1 MGNLSLVGPSNEG
14 VVAKVESQRSIN
26 WFPVKP
32 EREGERA
39 HLRGRPGLLLHCT
52 LPRTKFRGELEFDG
66 RAFYVFGS
74 RIYEVYE
81 DGTYR
86 EWGRIAST
94 EGKVTLAKLLNIIV
108 IGDGSGYYALDL
120 DAGTVEV
127 ITDAPRGRFCV
138 FFNQRILYQGEN
150 GQVFYSELN
159 DPTNIPGLNFFTAE
173 SLPDEIVAI
182 TTAEELIYLHG
193 VDSTEP
199 WYDSGDVDNPFA
211 RVSGGVVHSG
221 CGFPDTALRLDNASW
236 WVEKDRNGSGIVR
249 RLQGATAIRVSTAAV
264 ERFLRTATHVS
275 AFAYQED
282 GDTFY
287 CLNTDQGSWALNLKD
302 QQWHERA
309 WLNRNTGEQERHR
322 PEGHL
327 YALGVHLVADY
338 ESGNIYKQSLEYH
351 SDNGQEIRRTR
362 VSPHSNTDGKQ
373 IIIDE
378 LFLEFATGV
387 GLDGSGQGT
396 DPQVMLR
403 TSKDGTS
410 FGRERWAPMGK
421 IGEFKRRV
429 RFHRLGK
436 GTDWLLEISVSDPV
450 VSALMGGDVKARVG
464 SR

>member
-1 MGNLSLVGPSNEG
+1 MGNLTLVGGSNEG
-14 VVAKVESQRSIN
+14 VTAKVESSASIN

-32 EREGERA
+32 EREGERP
-39 HLRGRPGLLLHCT
+39 HLRGRPGLQLLVT
-52 LPRTKFRGELEFDG
+52 LPRTKYRGELEFDG

-74 RIYEVYE
+74 RIYEVYA

-86 EWGRIAST
+86 EWGRIGSV
-94 EGKVTLAKLLNIIV
+94 EGKVKMALLLNIIV

-150 GQVFYSELN
+150 GQIFYSELN
-159 DPTNIPGLNFFTAE
+159 DATNIPGLNFFTAE
-173 SLPDEIVAI
+173 SLPDEVVAI

-193 VDSTEP
+193 ADSMEP

-211 RVSGGVVHSG
+211 RVSGGVVYSG
-221 CGFPDTALRLDNASW
+221 CAFPDTALRLDNSSW
-236 WVEKDRNGSGIVR
+236 WVEKDRNGEGIVR
-249 RLQGATAIRVSTAAV
+249 RLQGATPLRVSTSAV
-264 ERFLRTATHVS
+264 ERFLRTATNVS
-275 AFAYQED
+275 AYPYQED
-282 GDTFY
+282 GHTFFM
-287 CLNTDQGSWALNLKD
+287 LNADQGTWGFDLKTQEWA
-302 QQWHERA
+302 ERA
-309 WLNRNTGEQERHR
+309 WLNLNTGEQERHR

-327 YALGVHLVADY
+327 YALGSHLVADY
-338 ESGNIYKQSLEYH
+338 DNGNIYKQSLDYH

-362 VSPHSNTDGKQ
+362 VIPHQEQDGKQ
-373 IIIDE
+373 VIIDE
-378 LFLEFATGV
+378 LYLDFATGV

-410 FGRERWAPMGK
+410 FGRERWASLGS
-421 IGEFKRRV
+421 IGEFKKRV

-450 VSALMGGDVKARVG
+450 VSALMSGDVVARAG
-464 SR
+464 RR